1 VSSTK
6 ERAGTLVARGRE
18 VSSRA
23 QGWAERTIFWRV
35 WERLLENE
43 FVDRSVAL
51 ASKAFISFFPTI
63 IVVGSFAPHSIR
75 ESMFNAI
82 REHAGVKGAGAT
94 TFKEAFRSAD
104 DVRKATGILGLLFT
118 FFFIN
123 SFTTA
128 LSRVYVKAWRRP
140 RIGRVSGYAL
150 GATWLVGI
158 VVYFALIGALRA
170 ILFGGPKTAAFA
182 VFAIAGAVGM
192 WWLTPWLMLGRQV
205 RLRVLATT
213 AVITGVAL
221 TIYGASAS
229 LWMPRTLAKNQ
240 QQFGFFGIA
249 LSLVTWL
256 SGAAIIIVVGA
267 CAGPVVAEDTGPLGR
282 LVRGR
287 GRSEVLVPGAVPSLP
302 APPRAAGLADAIG
315 LGAGTRDEET

>member
-1 VSSTK
+1 MSTK
-6 ERAGTLVARGRE
+6 ERAGNLVARGRDATE
-18 VSSRA
+18 RA

-51 ASKAFISFFPTI
+51 ASKAFVCLFPAI
-63 IVVGSFAPHSIR
+63 IVVASFAPHSIR
-75 ESMFNAI
+75 ESIFSAI
-82 REHAGVKGAGAT
+82 THRAGVEGAGVSTFKGA
-94 TFKEAFRSAD
+94 FKSSD
-104 DVRKATGILGLLFT
+104 DVRRATGILGLIFT
-118 FFFIN
+118 FFFVN

-140 RIGRVSGYAL
+140 KVGRVSGYVV

-158 VVYFALIGALRA
+158 VVYFTLIGALRA
-170 ILFGGPKTAAFA
+170 ILFGGPETAAFA
-182 VFAIAGAVGM
+182 VFALAGAIGV
-192 WWLTPWLMLGRQV
+192 WWITPWFMLQRQV

-213 AVITGVAL
+213 AVITGVAQS
-221 TIYGASAS
+221 IYAASAS

-240 QQFGFFGIA
+240 HQFGFFGIA

-267 CAGPVVAEDTGPLGR
+267 CAGPVIAGDTGPLGR

-287 GRSEVLVPGAVPSLP
+287 GRDDVLVPGAVPSLP
-302 APPRAAGLADAIG
+302 PPVVSVGIADAIG
-315 LGAGTRDEET
+315 LGAAARDDEE